1 MGLFGRLFSEFI
13 DVIDW
18 TDDSGDTMVYRF
30 ERYGNEIKYG
40 AKLIV
45 RESQVAVFV
54 NEGEVADVLGPGTY
68 ALETK
73 NLPILTTLQYWDHA
87 FNSPFKAEVYFINT
101 RRFTDL
107 KWGTKQ
113 PLMIRDPEFGGMR
126 IRAFGTYCVRVVD
139 APKFIRE
146 ITGTDGVFTTD
157 EISNQL
163 RNLITSR
170 FASIV
175 GGSDI
180 PVLDMAANYDQMGEF
195 LTRKI
200 APEFGE
206 YGLELTKVLIEN
218 ISLPEKVSD
227 ALDKRTSMG
236 MTGNLDEYLKYQTG
250 VAMET
255 AAQNP
260 GGGASEGIGMGVG
273 LAMANKMTE
282 SMSNGGGASGGALGG
297 ATGANSTPPPV
308 PVEPKYHV
316 VIEGESRGPFSSS
329 QLGTRVGT
337 GELTPDSLV
346 WTEGMESWA
355 AASTVAVLQ
364 PMFASRSGSTP
375 PPIPASAPTTA
386 PKAPK
391 A

>member
-1 MGLFGRLFSEFI
+1 MGLFGRLFAEFI
-13 DVIDW
+13 DVIEW
-18 TDDSGDTMVYRF
+18 TDDTGDTMVYRF

-54 NEGEVADVLGPGTY
+54 NEGEVADVLMPGTY

-73 NLPILTTLQYWDHA
+73 NLPILTTLQYWDHG
-87 FNSPFKAEVYFINT
+87 FKSPFKAEVYFINT

-113 PLMIRDPEFGGMR
+113 PLMIRDSEFGGMR

-146 ITGTDGVFTTD
+146 ITGTEGVFTTD

-170 FASIV
+170 FATIV
-175 GGSDI
+175 GASNI

-195 LTRKI
+195 LTTRI

-206 YGLELTKVLIEN
+206 YGLELTKLLVEN
-218 ISLPEKVSD
+218 ISLPPKVTE

-236 MTGNLDEYLKYQTG
+236 ITGNLDNYLKYQTG

-255 AAQNP
+255 AAENP

-273 LAMANKMTE
+273 LAMANKMSDSLNTPT
-282 SMSNGGGASGGALGG
+282 SSAITGGAGA
-297 ATGANSTPPPV
+297 APPPV
-308 PVEPKYHV
+308 PSAPAYHMV
-316 VIEGESRGPFSSS
+316 VNGQSAGPFSMQ
-329 QLGTRVGT
+329 QLQSKVSDKS
-337 GELTPDSLV
+337 LTAETLV
-346 WTEGMESWA
+346 WAEGMGEWA
-355 AASTVAVLQ
+355 PAASVPALSKLIGNKPNQ
-364 PMFASRSGSTP
+364 P
-375 PPIPASAPTTA
+375 PPIPSA
-386 PKAPK
+386 
-391 A
+391 

>member
-13 DVIDW
+13 DVIEW

-54 NEGEVADVLGPGTY
+54 NEGEVADVLMPGTY

-73 NLPILTTLQYWDHA
+73 NLPILTTLQYWDHG
-87 FNSPFKAEVYFINT
+87 FKSPFKAEVYFINT

-113 PLMIRDPEFGGMR
+113 PLMIRDSEFGGLR

-146 ITGTDGVFTTD
+146 ITGTEGVFTTD

-170 FASIV
+170 FATIV
-175 GGSDI
+175 GSANI

-195 LTRKI
+195 LTTRI

-206 YGLELTKVLIEN
+206 YGLELTKLLVEN
-218 ISLPEKVSD
+218 ISLPAKVSE
-227 ALDKRTSMG
+227 ALDKRTSIG
-236 MTGNLDEYLKYQTG
+236 MTGNLDQYLQYQTG

-273 LAMANKMTE
+273 LAMANRMNE
-282 SMSNGGGASGGALGG
+282 SVGHAPAS
-297 ATGANSTPPPV
+297 ATGSPPPV
-308 PVEPKYHV
+308 PSAAQYHMV
-316 VIEGESRGPFSSS
+316 VDGESRGPFTVE
-329 QLGTRVGT
+329 QLQVQAGSGSFK
-337 GELTPDSLV
+337 GDSLV
-346 WTEGMESWA
+346 WSNGMPDWVPASSIPALASVVASNTA
-355 AASTVAVLQ
+355 A
-364 PMFASRSGSTP
+364 TP
-375 PPIPASAPTTA
+375 PPV
-386 PKAPK
+386 PKA
-391 A
+391 

>member
-1 MGLFGRLFSEFI
+1 MGLFNRLFSEFI

-45 RESQVAVFV
+45 RESQVAIFV
-54 NEGEVADVLGPGTY
+54 NEGEVADVLSPGTY

-73 NLPILTTLQYWDHA
+73 NLPILTTLQYWDHG

-126 IRAFGTYCVRVVD
+126 VRAFGTYCVRVVD
-139 APKFIRE
+139 ATKFIRE
-146 ITGTDGVFTTD
+146 IAGTEGVFTTD
-157 EISNQL
+157 EISDQL

-175 GGSDI
+175 GGADI

-195 LTRKI
+195 LTKRI
-200 APEFGE
+200 GPEFGE

-218 ISLPEKVSD
+218 ISLPPKVSE

-236 MTGNLDEYLKYQTG
+236 MTGNLDEFLKYQTG

-273 LAMANKMTE
+273 LAMANRMSE
-282 SMSNGGGASGGALGG
+282 SMAQPTAGGAGAGAVSAS
-297 ATGANSTPPPV
+297 ATGSAPPPV
-308 PVEPKYHV
+308 PAETKYHV
-316 VIEGESRGPFSSS
+316 VIEGESRGPFSAS
-329 QLGTRVGT
+329 QLSKRVGT
-337 GELTPDSLV
+337 GELNPESLV
-346 WTEGMESWA
+346 WTEGMENWV
-355 AASTVAVLQ
+355 AASSVAVLQ
-364 PMFASRSGSTP
+364 SMFATKSGATP
-375 PPIPASAPTTA
+375 PPV
-386 PKAPK
+386 PKA
-391 A
+391 

>member
-1 MGLFGRLFSEFI
+1 MGLFSKLFSEFI

-54 NEGEVADVLGPGTY
+54 NEGEIADVLQPGTY

-73 NLPILTTLQYWDHA
+73 NLPILTTLQYWDHG

-113 PLMIRDPEFGGMR
+113 PLMIRDSEFGGMR
-126 IRAFGTYCVRVVD
+126 IRAFGTYTVRVTD
-139 APKFIRE
+139 ATKYIRE
-146 ITGTDGVFTTD
+146 IVGTDGVFTTD
-157 EISNQL
+157 EISDQL

-170 FASIV
+170 FATIV
-175 GGSDI
+175 GSSNI
-180 PVLDMAANYDQMGEF
+180 PVLDMAANYDQLGEL
-195 LTRKI
+195 LTRRI
-200 APEFGE
+200 GPEFGE
-206 YGLELTKVLIEN
+206 YGLELTKVLVEN
-218 ISLPEKVSD
+218 ISLPPNVSE

-236 MTGNLDEYLKYQTG
+236 ITGNLDDYLKYQTG

-255 AAQNP
+255 AAENP

-273 LAMANKMTE
+273 LAMANR
-282 SMSNGGGASGGALGG
+282 MSDAMPAGGGVAAVASNA
-297 ATGANSTPPPV
+297 PPPV
-308 PVEPKYHV
+308 PAEPSFHLV
-316 VIEGESRGPFSSS
+316 LDGQSRGPFSVEQIGKRVSS
-329 QLGTRVGT
+329 
-337 GELTPDSLV
+337 GEVNSESLV
-346 WTEGMESWA
+346 WTEGMENWV
-355 AASTVAVLQ
+355 AASSIAVLQ
-364 PMFASRSGSTP
+364 PVLAKKSGSTP
-375 PPIPASAPTTA
+375 PPVPPSVA
-386 PKAPK
+386 
-391 A
+391 